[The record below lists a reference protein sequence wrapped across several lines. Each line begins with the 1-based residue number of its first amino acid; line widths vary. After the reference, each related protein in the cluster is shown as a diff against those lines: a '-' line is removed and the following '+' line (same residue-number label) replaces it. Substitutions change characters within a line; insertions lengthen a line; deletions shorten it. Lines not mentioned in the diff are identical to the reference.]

1 MPCRPPLLLC
11 WRCWWRSDCFEGQQ
25 TVLVG
30 PLFEFLH
37 QVFDASTELTT
48 GHRVVVRQS
57 LQAVSFEQMALKQFA
72 VVLLQA
78 LQGLQQLDPLR
89 IFGLATAL
97 ESVVVG

>member
-1 MPCRPPLLLC
+1 MLVAVRLL
-11 WRCWWRSDCFEGQQ
+11 EGQQ

-30 PLFEFLH
+30 PLFEFH

-78 LQGLQQLDPLR
+78 LQACGSQIR
-89 IFGLATAL
+89 
-97 ESVVVG
+97 